1 MVHLWLPD
9 FVVAV
14 ERQRAPDLAGQPVV
28 VGGRPGGRGVV
39 VAASHEARACGVV
52 AGLPLADVP
61 ARCPNARFVEGTIA
75 RYLEAADAVD
85 ELIRHDVDVVEWPS
99 LDEAVFD
106 APRIGSTRSMA
117 RIVEAVQQRVKARL
131 GLDVACGVA
140 APRVVARAAARL
152 VAPRGVLYVLEGYE
166 RRFLAPLPVALLE
179 GLSPEV
185 VTRLGHAGIESIGD
199 LAALPSEVARHWLG
213 RAASVLTGLA
223 RGHDPRG
230 VAGRPAPRTVW
241 REMNCADP
249 RASADTG
256 GLAGCVDALAASLG
270 MALRGRGWVARAI
283 TLRLVQQGGRP
294 IERTVGLREA
304 TNLDR
309 PLIDAVHD
317 DARALAPRVVGPL
330 AVALV
335 ARGLL
340 ALPTRQLPLFVGSP
354 TRAASAGRALAW
366 PTHEPR
372 PSAARPA

>member
-14 ERQRAPDLAGQPVV
+14 ERQRAPDLEGQPVV

-39 VAASHEARACGVV
+39 AAASHEARARGVV

-61 ARCPNARFVEGTIA
+61 ARCPNARFVEGTIG

-85 ELIRHDVDVVEWPS
+85 ELIRHDVDLVEWPG

-106 APRIGSTRSMA
+106 APRLGSTRSMVG
-117 RIVEAVQQRVKARL
+117 IVEAVQQRVKARL
-131 GLDVACGVA
+131 GFDVACGVA
-140 APRVVARAAARL
+140 ASRVVARAAARL
-152 VAPRGVLYVLEGYE
+152 VAPRGVLCVLEGYE
-166 RRFLAPLPVALLE
+166 RRFLAPLAVDLLE
-179 GLSPEV
+179 GVSPDV
-185 VTRLGHAGIESIGD
+185 AARLGRAGIESMGE
-199 LAALPSEVARHWLG
+199 LAALPPDVARQWLG

-223 RGHDPRG
+223 RADDPRG
-230 VAGRPAPRTVW
+230 VAGRPVPRTVW
-241 REMNCADP
+241 REAECADP
-249 RASADTG
+249 RAGSDAG

-294 IERTVGLREA
+294 VERTISLREA
-304 TNLDR
+304 TNLDL
-309 PLIDAVHD
+309 PLIEAVRD
-317 DARALAPRVVGPL
+317 DVRALAPRVMGPL

-340 ALPTRQLPLFVGSP
+340 ALPTRQLPLFFSGP
-354 TRAASAGRALAW
+354 RRAATAERPFAW
-366 PTHEPR
+366 PRREP

>member
-14 ERQRAPDLAGQPVV
+14 ERQRAPDLEGQPVV

-39 VAASHEARACGVV
+39 AAASQEARARGVV

-61 ARCPNARFVEGTIA
+61 ARCPNARFVEGAIA

-85 ELIRHDVDVVEWPS
+85 ELIRHDVDLVEWPG

-106 APRIGSTRSMA
+106 APRIGSTRSMVG
-117 RIVEAVQQRVKARL
+117 IVEAVQQRVKARL
-131 GLDVACGVA
+131 GFDVACGVA

-152 VAPRGVLYVLEGYE
+152 VAPRGVLCVLEGYE
-166 RRFLAPLPVALLE
+166 RRFLAPLAVDLLE
-179 GLSPEV
+179 GVSPDV
-185 VTRLGHAGIESIGD
+185 AARLGRAGVESIGE
-199 LAALPSEVARHWLG
+199 LAALSPDVVRRWLG

-223 RGHDPRG
+223 RADDPRG

-241 REMNCADP
+241 REMPCADP
-249 RASADTG
+249 RASADAD
-256 GLAGCVDALAASLG
+256 GLSGCVDALGASLG
-270 MALRGRGWVARAI
+270 IALRARGWLARAV

-294 IERTVGLREA
+294 IERTIGLREA

-309 PLIDAVHD
+309 PLIEAVRD
-317 DARALAPRVVGPL
+317 EARALAPRVVGPL

-340 ALPTRQLPLFVGSP
+340 ALPTRQLPLFVGEP
-354 TRAASAGRALAW
+354 TRAGTADRTPAW
-366 PTHEPR
+366 PRQAPLR
-372 PSAARPA
+372 SAARPA